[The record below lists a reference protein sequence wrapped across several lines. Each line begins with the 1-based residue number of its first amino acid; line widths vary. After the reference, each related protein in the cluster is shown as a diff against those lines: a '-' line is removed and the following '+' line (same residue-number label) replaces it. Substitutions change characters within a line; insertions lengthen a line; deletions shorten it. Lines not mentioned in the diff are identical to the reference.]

1 MGFLKLLGYFH
12 PMHRVKAVVFMH
24 NQGRTQ
30 EPCRNGFLIVKRL
43 VCMGKSPL
51 RTPVNQADRF
61 SGLPIYRSVFIEN
74 GNA

>member
-1 MGFLKLLGYFH
+1 
-12 PMHRVKAVVFMH
+12 
-24 NQGRTQ
+24 
-30 EPCRNGFLIVKRL
+30 
-43 VCMGKSPL
+43 MGKSPL